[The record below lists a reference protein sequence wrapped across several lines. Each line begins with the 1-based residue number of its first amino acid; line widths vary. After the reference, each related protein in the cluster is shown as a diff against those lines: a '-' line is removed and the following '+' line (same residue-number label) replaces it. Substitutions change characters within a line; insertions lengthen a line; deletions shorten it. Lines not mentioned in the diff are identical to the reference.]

1 MIPTTQWH
9 IWSFR
14 IGYVVMALGYI
25 SYQLLPLGPADGLL
39 VAPDLL
45 LALTIAWLLRQPTVV
60 PIGLIVLVFLMADFL
75 LQRPPGLLTAIVLL
89 VTEFLKFRRIP
100 MTEFNF
106 LIEWSWV
113 AGAVLA
119 ITVFERVALWVLLA
133 PQTSLGL
140 ALVHALTTVAVYPI
154 IVLISRYILGL
165 HRSGPADAEAT

>member
-1 MIPTTQWH
+1 MIPTTLWH
-9 IWSFR
+9 IWGFR
-14 IGYVVMALGYI
+14 IGYVLLAMGYI
-25 SYQLLPLGPADGLL
+25 CYQLLPLGPAEGLL

-45 LALTIAWLLRQPTVV
+45 LALTIAWVLRQPSVV
-60 PIGLIVLVFLMADFL
+60 PIGLIALVFLMADFL
-75 LQRPPGLLTAIVLL
+75 LQRPPGLLTAITLL

-100 MTEFNF
+100 ITEFNF

-119 ITVFERVALWVLLA
+119 ITVAERMALWVLLA

-154 IVLISRYILGL
+154 IVLISHYLLGL
-165 HRSGPADAEAT
+165 HRLGPADAEAP